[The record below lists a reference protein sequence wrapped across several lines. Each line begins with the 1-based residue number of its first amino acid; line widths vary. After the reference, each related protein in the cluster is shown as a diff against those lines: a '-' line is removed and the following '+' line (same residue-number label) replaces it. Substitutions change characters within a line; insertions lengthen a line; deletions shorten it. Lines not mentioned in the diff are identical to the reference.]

1 MSINFDP
8 AKSYITMEAVTDGEI
23 PNGPD
28 DWTPVSLSTKT
39 TENGSDNSNNGVSL
53 NPDERPSF

>member
-23 PNGPD
+23 PNSIRVPLFEANM
-28 DWTPVSLSTKT
+28 TLI
-39 TENGSDNSNNGVSL
+39 L
-53 NPDERPSF
+53 NIYLLLVFFRYRNYLYYQ